1 MTFWGY
7 WRLNTVCFLITWHF
21 HCIFFTFFSLIF
33 PKFITLISKILFLA
47 FIIIIL
53 SSLPRQIWTSTIHGF
68 YKLDKQWWSTCPPR
82 LTVWLSY
89 AYHELRVKGLAQ
101 PLGVHQLHGAVLQA
115 TLNVWKDRLVPRVQ
129 HQLWKI
135 RRELNN
141 NTISFLQPENS
152 EAEFIYE
159 ALLTKPPACWV
170 TLPHPQ
176 HPPHFRDLPQRDQIN
191 IVWVMF

>member
-21 HCIFFTFFSLIF
+21 HCIFFTFFPLSFLNLSLWF
-33 PKFITLISKILFLA
+33 QKYCFWLLLSLFYLLFRGRFEHPPFMGFTNWISSDGA
-47 FIIIIL
+47 
-53 SSLPRQIWTSTIHGF
+53 HA
-68 YKLDKQWWSTCPPR
+68 PPC
-82 LTVWLSY
+82 LTVWFSY

-176 HPPHFRDLPQRDQIN
+176 HPPHFRDLPHRDQIN